1 MRDLPNRLKAVAT
14 MKAFEIYHTIDEERK
29 MAFCVRGIIEDMLR
43 HLDDEDLEEM
53 SEELPAELLQLA
65 IDKINEQEEIPE
77 LMN

>member
-53 SEELPAELLQLA
+53 SEQLPSDLLQLA
-65 IDKINEQEEIPE
+65 IDKIDEQEEVPE

>member
-14 MKAFEIYHTIDEERK
+14 MKAFEIYHEIDEERK

-53 SEELPAELLQLA
+53 SEQLPAEILQMA
-65 IDKINEQEEIPE
+65 IDKIDEQEEVPE